1 MTVTCTDATTL
12 VIGLGNPILT
22 DDGVG
27 VWVARAVEESLRD
40 TPGATSVQVTE
51 ASVGG
56 LRLME
61 LMVGFDRV
69 ILIDALLAG
78 ELPPGSVNRLDLD
91 DLAAASPPQHL
102 ASAHDTTLV
111 TALAAGR
118 RMGLALPDEVVVFAI
133 VAENVMEFG
142 DWPTDAVSRAIAP
155 TTEAVLHEIQATA
168 NRTEGVHGFA

>member
-1 MTVTCTDATTL
+1 MKTL

-27 VWVARAVEESLRD
+27 VWVARAVEERLNST
-40 TPGATSVQVTE
+40 TPTSDVTVTE

-69 ILIDALLAG
+69 FLIDASLDSD
-78 ELPPGSVNRLDLD
+78 LPPGSVRRMDMG

-111 TALAAGR
+111 TALDAGR
-118 RMGLALPDEVVVFAI
+118 RMKLALPDDVIIYAI
-133 VAENVMEFG
+133 AAENVMEFG
-142 DWPTDAVSRAIAP
+142 DWPTDAVAGSIVPVA
-155 TTEAVLHEIQATA
+155 EAVLNEVQFAAHGLE
-168 NRTEGVHGFA
+168 VDYGFA